1 MCVLRD
7 HWRLGIGRAILDYLV
22 TWSQQAGLRKLYLRV
37 YDFNDPAHPPYRTA
51 GFTEEGRLQAD
62 IRRAAGPRGRQ
73 RGLSPDA
80 LLPGHRRR
88 RPGPAV

>member
-7 HWRLGIGRAILDYLV
+7 HGRLGIGRAMLDYLV

-37 YDFNDPAHPPYRTA
+37 YDFNAPAHRLYRTA

-62 IRRAAGPRGRQ
+62 VRRADGSYADTIIMAKHFVR
-73 RGLSPDA
+73 
-80 LLPGHRRR
+80 
-88 RPGPAV
+88 